1 MRVFKFEIAQFNHFS
16 RQQCLDEAVIFL
28 FVHRAVDVI
37 AFFFVATIIT
47 TGAESD
53 VHVDTFGADN
63 RRAKRLQKLIDT
75 FIATIEV
82 VSFDAA
88 AATMFGRVCA
98 ALRSKG
104 TPIGILDTLIAAH
117 AMSLNLTLV
126 TNNTKHFK
134 QVHGLKTQNWLH
146 EAG

>member
-1 MRVFKFEIAQFNHFS
+1 MSERRFMLDTDSVSFVLRGEGAVGTRLTTHAPS
-16 RQQCLDEAVIFL
+16 EVCLSAMSLSEL
-28 FVHRAVDVI
+28 R
-37 AFFFVATIIT
+37 
-47 TGAESD
+47 
-53 VHVDTFGADN
+53 FGADK
-63 RRAKRLQKLIDT
+63 RRAKRLHKLIDT

-134 QVHGLKTQNWLH
+134 QVQGLKAQNWFH